1 MILGLDISTSIIG
14 ITILN
19 EDGEVVQTDAL
30 DLRNKNPYPDIF
42 AKYQKVFETLRTL
55 RHETWYE
62 GNCKFSHV
70 FIEQSLQM
78 FRSGF
83 SSAKTLSTLS
93 SFNGVVTY
101 LCYRELGIKAEHI
114 SASSARKSCG
124 ITIKR
129 GTKAKEQVIKFLL
142 DNEPKFIVEYTK
154 SGNLKPKYYD
164 IADSIVIA
172 KAGYEL
178 VQQREDSNS

>member
-14 ITILN
+14 TTIVSKEGQIVL
-19 EDGEVVQTDAL
+19 TDAW
-30 DLRNKNPYPDIF
+30 DMRNKNHYPDVYL
-42 AKYQKVFETLRTL
+42 KYSLV
-55 RHETWYE
+55 
-62 GNCKFSHV
+62 CKKLNDLIARYDITHI

-101 LCYRELGIKAEHI
+101 LCFRELGIKPEHI

-124 ITIKR
+124 IKIAK
-129 GTKAKEQVIKFLL
+129 GTKAKEQVVKFLL
-142 DNEPKFIVEYTK
+142 DNEPKFVVEYTK

-172 KAGYEL
+172 KAGYEIC
-178 VQQREDSNS
+178 QSRKK

>member
-14 ITILN
+14 ITVLN
-19 EDGEVVQTDAL
+19 KDGEIVQTSAL
-30 DLRNKNPYPDIF
+30 DLRNKNHYPDVYK
-42 AKYQKVFETLRTL
+42 KYERVYSYFLELKLDYNYNFT
-55 RHETWYE
+55 HI
-62 GNCKFSHV
+62 

-93 SFNGVVTY
+93 SFNGVVSY
-101 LCYRELGIKAEHI
+101 LCHRELKKTPEHI

-124 ITIKR
+124 ISIPK
-129 GTKAKEQVIKFLL
+129 GKKAKEVVVNFLL
-142 DNEPKFIVEYTK
+142 DNEPRFNVEYTK
-154 SGNLKPKYYD
+154 SGNIKPKYYD

-172 KAGYEL
+172 KAGFNL
-178 VQQREDSNS
+178 VEQRKDNNS

>member
-14 ITILN
+14 MTILDK
-19 EDGEVVQTDAL
+19 DGKVIRVDSL
-30 DLRNKNPYPDIF
+30 DLRNKNHYPDVF
-42 AKYQKVFETLRTL
+42 AKYQKVFETIRSL
-55 RHETWYE
+55 RHESWHDE
-62 GNCKFSHV
+62 SCKFCHI

-101 LCYRELGIKAEHI
+101 LCYRELGIKPEHI
-114 SASSARKSCG
+114 SASSARKACG
-124 ITIKR
+124 ITIKK
-129 GTKAKEQVIKFLL
+129 GTKAKEQVVKFLL
-142 DNEPKFIVEYTK
+142 DNEPCFVVEYTK

-178 VQQREDSNS
+178 VQQRKNSNP

>member
-14 ITILN
+14 ATIVSDN
-19 EDGEVVQTDAL
+19 GDVVATHAWDM
-30 DLRNKNPYPDIF
+30 RNKNHFPDVYT
-42 AKYQKVFETLRTL
+42 KYNHVQGELLDLLTNHKL
-55 RHETWYE
+55 
-62 GNCKFSHV
+62 SHI

-101 LCYRELGIKAEHI
+101 LCFRELGIKPEHI

-124 ITIKR
+124 IKIAK
-129 GTKAKEQVIKFLL
+129 GTKAKEQVVKFLL
-142 DNEPKFIVEYTK
+142 DNEPKFVVEYTK

-172 KAGYEL
+172 KAGYEIC
-178 VQQREDSNS
+178 QSRKK

>member
-14 ITILN
+14 STILSTS
-19 EDGEVVQTDAL
+19 GEVIATAAWDM
-30 DLRNKNPYPDIF
+30 RNKNHFPDIYT
-42 AKYQKVFETLRTL
+42 KYNHVQGELLDLLDKHRV
-55 RHETWYE
+55 
-62 GNCKFSHV
+62 SHV

-101 LCYRELGIKAEHI
+101 LCYRELGIKAEHL

-124 ITIKR
+124 ITIPK
-129 GTKAKEQVIKFLL
+129 GTKAKEQVVKFLL
-142 DNEPKFIVEYTK
+142 DSEPFYKVEYTK
-154 SGNLKPKYYD
+154 HGNIKPAYYD

-172 KAGYEL
+172 KAGFEL
-178 VQQREDSNS
+178 VKQRETRSL

>member
-1 MILGLDISTSIIG
+1 MILVLDISTIIIG
-14 ITILN
+14 ITIVDS
-19 EDGEVVQTDAL
+19 DGEIIKTAAL
-30 DLRNKNPYPDIF
+30 DLRNKNHYPDIY
-42 AKYQKVFETLRTL
+42 AKYQKVFETIRHL
-55 RHETWYE
+55 RHESWYE
-62 GNCKFSHV
+62 GSSKFSHV

-101 LCYRELGIKAEHI
+101 LCFRELGIKPEHLA
-114 SASSARKSCG
+114 ASSARKSCG
-124 ITIKR
+124 ITIIPL
-129 GTKAKEQVIKFLL
+129 TKAKEQVVKFLL
-142 DNEPKFIVEYTK
+142 DNEPKFTVEYTK

-172 KAGYEL
+172 KAGYEIC
-178 VQQREDSNS
+178 QSRKK

>member
-1 MILGLDISTSIIG
+1 MILGLDISTSIVG
-14 ITILN
+14 ATIAS
-19 EDGEVVQTDAL
+19 DTGEVIATHAWDM
-30 DLRNKNPYPDIF
+30 RNKNHFPDIYS
-42 AKYQKVFETLRTL
+42 KYNHVQGELLDLLSNHDIK
-55 RHETWYE
+55 
-62 GNCKFSHV
+62 HV
-70 FIEQSLQM
+70 FVEQSLQM

-114 SASSARKSCG
+114 PASSARKSCG

-129 GTKAKEQVIKFLL
+129 GTKAKEQVVKFLL

-164 IADSIVIA
+164 IADSIIIA
-172 KAGYEL
+172 KAGCEL
-178 VQQREDSNS
+178 VKQRKNNNP

>member
-1 MILGLDISTSIIG
+1 
-14 ITILN
+14 
-19 EDGEVVQTDAL
+19 
-30 DLRNKNPYPDIF
+30 
-42 AKYQKVFETLRTL
+42 
-55 RHETWYE
+55 
-62 GNCKFSHV
+62 
-70 FIEQSLQM
+70 M

-124 ITIKR
+124 IVIPK
-129 GTKAKEQVIKFLL
+129 GTKAKEQVVKFLL
-142 DNEPKFIVEYTK
+142 DNEPFYKVEYTK
-154 SGNLKPKYYD
+154 HGNVKPVYYD

-172 KAGYEL
+172 KAGFEL
-178 VQQREDSNS
+178 VKQRETRSP

>member
-14 ITILN
+14 FTIT
-19 EDGEVVQTDAL
+19 DQGEIVKTFAV
-30 DLRNKNPYPDIF
+30 DLRNKNKYPDIYS
-42 AKYQKVFETLRTL
+42 KY
-55 RHETWYE
+55 
-62 GNCKFSHV
+62 NHV
-70 FIEQSLQM
+70 QGELLDIQREYSITHIFIEQSLQM

-114 SASSARKSCG
+114 SAASARKSCG

-129 GTKAKEQVIKFLL
+129 GTKAKEQVVEFLL
-142 DNEPKFIVEYTK
+142 DNEPKFVVEYTK

-178 VQQREDSNS
+178 VQQRKDNNS

>member
-14 ITILN
+14 ITIVDD
-19 EDGEVVQTDAL
+19 EGKIVKTDAL
-30 DLRNKNPYPDIF
+30 DLRNKNHYPDVY
-42 AKYQKVFETLRTL
+42 AKYQKVFEIIRSL

-62 GNCKFSHV
+62 GCSKFSHV

-101 LCYRELGIKAEHI
+101 LCFRELGIKPEHI

-124 ITIKR
+124 ITIKK
-129 GTKAKEQVIKFLL
+129 GTKAKEQVVKFLL
-142 DNEPKFIVEYTK
+142 DNEPKFVVEYTK

-172 KAGYEL
+172 KAGYEIC
-178 VQQREDSNS
+178 QSRKK

>member
-14 ITILN
+14 ATIVSN
-19 EDGEVVQTDAL
+19 TGEIVTTYAWDM
-30 DLRNKNPYPDIF
+30 RNKNHFSDIYSKYNHVQRELLDIF
-42 AKYQKVFETLRTL
+42 S
-55 RHETWYE
+55 
-62 GNCKFSHV
+62 SHNIEYI

-93 SFNGVVTY
+93 SFNGVITY
-101 LCYRELGIKAEHI
+101 ICYRESGIKAEHI
-114 SASSARKSCG
+114 PASSARKSCG
-124 ITIKR
+124 IKIVK

-142 DNEPKFIVEYTK
+142 DNEPKFTVEYTK

-172 KAGYEL
+172 RAGYEIC
-178 VQQREDSNS
+178 QSRKK

>member
-14 ITILN
+14 ATIVSDN
-19 EDGEVVQTDAL
+19 GDVVATYAWDM
-30 DLRNKNPYPDIF
+30 RNKNHFPDVYT
-42 AKYQKVFETLRTL
+42 KYNHVQGELLDLLTS
-55 RHETWYE
+55 H
-62 GNCKFSHV
+62 KFSHI

-101 LCYRELGIKAEHI
+101 LCFRELGIKPEHI

-124 ITIKR
+124 ITIKK
-129 GTKAKEQVIKFLL
+129 GTKAKEQVVKFLL
-142 DNEPKFIVEYTK
+142 DNEPKFVVEYTK

-172 KAGYEL
+172 KAGYEIC
-178 VQQREDSNS
+178 QSRKK

>member
-14 ITILN
+14 LTIIDN
-19 EDGEVVQTDAL
+19 GSIIKTDAL
-30 DLRNKNPYPDIF
+30 DLRNKNKYKDIF
-42 AKYQKVFETLRTL
+42 AKYNQVQGELMDIQREYNIT
-55 RHETWYE
+55 HI
-62 GNCKFSHV
+62 

-93 SFNGVVTY
+93 SFNGVVSY
-101 LCYRELGIKAEHI
+101 LCYREFGLKPEHI
-114 SASSARKSCG
+114 SATSARKSCG

-129 GTKAKEQVIKFLL
+129 GSKAKEQVVEFLL
-142 DNEPKFIVEYTK
+142 DNESKFVVEYTK

-172 KAGYEL
+172 KAGWEL
-178 VQQREDSNS
+178 VKQRKDNSS

>member
-14 ITILN
+14 ATVISQEGKILATFAW
-19 EDGEVVQTDAL
+19 DM
-30 DLRNKNPYPDIF
+30 RNKNHFPDNF
-42 AKYQKVFETLRTL
+42 TKYNHIQGELLDIEREYDIK
-55 RHETWYE
+55 YI
-62 GNCKFSHV
+62 

-93 SFNGVVTY
+93 SFNGVATY
-101 LCYRELGIKAEHI
+101 LCYRELGIKPEHI
-114 SASSARKSCG
+114 SASSARKACG
-124 ITIKR
+124 ISIPK
-129 GTKAKEQVIKFLL
+129 GQKAKEVVVKYLL
-142 DNEPKFIVEYTK
+142 DNEPKFIVEHTK
-154 SGNLKPKYYD
+154 AGNIKPKYYD

-178 VQQREDSNS
+178 VQQRKN

>member
-1 MILGLDISTSIIG
+1 MILGLDISTSIVG
-14 ITILN
+14 FTIV
-19 EDGEVVQTDAL
+19 DQGEIVKTFAI
-30 DLRNKNPYPDIF
+30 DLRNKNNFPDIYS
-42 AKYQKVFETLRTL
+42 KYNHIQGELLDIQREYKIE
-55 RHETWYE
+55 HI
-62 GNCKFSHV
+62 

-101 LCYRELGIKAEHI
+101 LCYRELSIKPEHI
-114 SASSARKSCG
+114 PASSARKACG
-124 ITIKR
+124 ITIKK
-129 GTKAKEQVIKFLL
+129 GTKAKEQVVKFLL
-142 DNEPKFIVEYTK
+142 DNEPCFVVEYTK

-178 VQQREDSNS
+178 VEQRKSKNP

>member
-14 ITILN
+14 ITIIDN
-19 EDGEVVQTDAL
+19 DGKIVKTDAL
-30 DLRNKNPYPDIF
+30 DLRNKNHYPDIY
-42 AKYQKVFETLRTL
+42 AKYQKVFETIRHL

-62 GNCKFSHV
+62 GSGKFSHI

-101 LCYRELGIKAEHI
+101 LCFRELGVKPEHI

-124 ITIKR
+124 IKIAK
-129 GTKAKEQVIKFLL
+129 GTKAKEQVVKFLL
-142 DNEPKFIVEYTK
+142 DNEPKFTVEYTK

-172 KAGYEL
+172 KAGYEIC
-178 VQQREDSNS
+178 QSRKK

>member
-14 ITILN
+14 ATIISQ
-19 EDGEVVQTDAL
+19 EGEILSTYAWDM
-30 DLRNKNPYPDIF
+30 RNKNHFPDNF
-42 AKYQKVFETLRTL
+42 TKYNHIQGELLDIEREYDIK
-55 RHETWYE
+55 HI
-62 GNCKFSHV
+62 

-101 LCYRELGIKAEHI
+101 LCYRELGLKPEHI
-114 SASSARKSCG
+114 SASSARKACG
-124 ITIKR
+124 ISIPK
-129 GTKAKEQVIKFLL
+129 GEKAKEVVVKYLL
-142 DNEPKFIVEYTK
+142 DNEPKFIVEETK
-154 SGNLKPKYYD
+154 AGNIKPQYYD

-178 VQQREDSNS
+178 VKQRKN

>member
-1 MILGLDISTSIIG
+1 MILGLDISTSIVG
-14 ITILN
+14 FTIV
-19 EDGEVVQTDAL
+19 DQGEIVKTFAV
-30 DLRNKNPYPDIF
+30 DLRNNNKFPDIYS
-42 AKYQKVFETLRTL
+42 KYN
-55 RHETWYE
+55 HIE
-62 GNCKFSHV
+62 GELLDIQREYKIEHI

-93 SFNGVVTY
+93 SFNGVITY
-101 LCYRELGIKAEHI
+101 LCYRELSIKPEHI
-114 SASSARKSCG
+114 PASSARKACG
-124 ITIKR
+124 ITIKK
-129 GTKAKEQVIKFLL
+129 GTKAKEQVVNFLL
-142 DNEPKFIVEYTK
+142 DNEPCFVVEYTK

-178 VQQREDSNS
+178 VEQRKNSNP

>member
-1 MILGLDISTSIIG
+1 MILGLDISTSITG
-14 ITILN
+14 VTVLN
-19 EDGEVVQTDAL
+19 DKGEIVLCEAIDT
-30 DLRNKNPYPDIF
+30 RNKNHFPSLFHKAYRVK
-42 AKYQKVFETLRTL
+42 AKLLDLKEEYNIE
-55 RHETWYE
+55 HI
-62 GNCKFSHV
+62 
-70 FIEQSLQM
+70 FIEKNLQT

-129 GTKAKEQVIKFLL
+129 GTKAKEQVIEFLL

>member
-1 MILGLDISTSIIG
+1 MILGLDISTSIVG
-14 ITILN
+14 ATIVS
-19 EDGEVVQTDAL
+19 DTGEVITTHAWDM
-30 DLRNKNPYPDIF
+30 RNKNHFPDIYS
-42 AKYQKVFETLRTL
+42 KYNHVRGELLDLLSNHDIK
-55 RHETWYE
+55 
-62 GNCKFSHV
+62 HV

-114 SASSARKSCG
+114 PASSARKSCG
-124 ITIKR
+124 ITITR
-129 GTKAKEQVIKFLL
+129 GTKAKEQVVKFLL

-178 VQQREDSNS
+178 VKQRKNNNP

>member
-14 ITILN
+14 ATIISQ
-19 EDGEVVQTDAL
+19 EGEILSTYAWDM
-30 DLRNKNPYPDIF
+30 RNKNHFPDNF
-42 AKYQKVFETLRTL
+42 TKYNHIQGELLDIEREYDIK
-55 RHETWYE
+55 HI
-62 GNCKFSHV
+62 

-101 LCYRELGIKAEHI
+101 LCYRELGLKPEHI
-114 SASSARKSCG
+114 SASSARKACG
-124 ITIKR
+124 ISIPK
-129 GTKAKEQVIKFLL
+129 GEKAKEVVVKYLL
-142 DNEPKFIVEYTK
+142 DNEPKFIVEHTK
-154 SGNLKPKYYD
+154 AGNIKPQYYD

-178 VQQREDSNS
+178 VKQRKN

>member
-1 MILGLDISTSIIG
+1 MILGLDISTSIVG
-14 ITILN
+14 FTIV
-19 EDGEVVQTDAL
+19 DQGEIVKTFAV
-30 DLRNKNPYPDIF
+30 DLRNKNKFPDIYS
-42 AKYQKVFETLRTL
+42 KYNHIQGELLDIQREYKIE
-55 RHETWYE
+55 HI
-62 GNCKFSHV
+62 

-114 SASSARKSCG
+114 SAASARKSCG
-124 ITIKR
+124 ITIKK
-129 GTKAKEQVIKFLL
+129 GIKAKEQVVEFLL
-142 DNEPKFIVEYTK
+142 DSEPKFVVEYTK

-172 KAGYEL
+172 TAGYEI
-178 VQQREDSNS
+178 VKQRKDSSS